1 MLTRYT
7 GMTAKNQSALFTVG
21 LVLTLLG
28 MVLTD
33 MWLPMVVGAIIMTAL
48 AVESW
53 IRVQHLIP
61 MHSDI
66 RAMQKQIKA
75 LQSEIRT
82 LEYDE

>member
-61 MHSDI
+61 MHDDI
-66 RAMQKQIKA
+66 RAMQKQIKS
-75 LQSEIRT
+75 LQAEVRT